1 MVREG
6 IPMDKVLEVLK
17 ERYGEKVASV
27 RKNAK
32 TLGVARPSVQK
43 YTDLS
48 VLLGIS
54 HRGAGPEEA
63 GALCDVQVQASSEE
77 VAGAFW
83 GEWLPEHIM
92 AMGCSLEIYDAYRK
106 QIASCDQMI
115 EAHLATMERHAI
127 PARTKQTVRRTKNA
141 PKFEVQMAL
150 HKMLGVDVTTI
161 DGIGVSTALTIASE
175 VGFNLSAFPSGK
187 HFASWTGVAPGTRIT
202 GGKVISGQV
211 PKSHNRVGQAL
222 RMAASTLKHSRSA
235 LGEYYR
241 RMCAKLGKKSGI
253 VTTAHKL
260 ARIVYALLTKGQAYV
275 DAGQASFEEAQ
286 KKRRLKNLER
296 RAREMGYTLAP
307 VPAS

>member
-77 VAGAFW
+77 GAGAFW

-127 PARTKQTVRRTKNA
+127 PAGTKQTVRRTKNE
-141 PKFEVQMAL
+141 PKFEVQTAL
-150 HKMLGVDVTTI
+150 RKMLGVDVTTI
-161 DGIGVSTALTIASE
+161 DGIGLSTALTIASE
-175 VGFNLSAFPSGK
+175 VGSLTQVSIFLTIFPQIPSLL
-187 HFASWTGVAPGTRIT
+187 
-202 GGKVISGQV
+202 IS
-211 PKSHNRVGQAL
+211 
-222 RMAASTLKHSRSA
+222 
-235 LGEYYR
+235 
-241 RMCAKLGKKSGI
+241 
-253 VTTAHKL
+253 
-260 ARIVYALLTKGQAYV
+260 
-275 DAGQASFEEAQ
+275 
-286 KKRRLKNLER
+286 
-296 RAREMGYTLAP
+296 
-307 VPAS
+307 